1 MFYLS
6 DAPPHFGSNFS
17 LWEVDTDPRSGAFH
31 SAPVQIAPLPEGRA
45 FALTGTEGGER
56 LSFVFSKGASHVF
69 VARLQFPGP
78 NLADVQRLTRDTRTD
93 YPHAWLH
100 DNETVIYESNRV
112 SAYRLYGQR
121 LQDPKPREFNTGPVP
136 AVLPRITPDG
146 KWILYVSNPDTIMSS
161 SSRLFRIPTD
171 GGPPEQVSLDSPL
184 QEFGC
189 PLRSGSCVLLQFEEH
204 KTLRYFVLDPVTG
217 KGREV
222 GRTAWVPHV
231 LDDWDVAPDGSA
243 VALTIHDPGN
253 PRFRVV
259 PLNSTAGVEREILLH
274 VHGTPSSV
282 SWAADGKGW
291 YVTTDTGAG
300 TLMLYVNPQ
309 GESRILRI
317 APQGTWA
324 VPSPDGSKLAFIDQA
339 VDSNVWLWDVTH
351 HR

>member
-6 DAPPHFGSNFS
+6 DAPLISARTFPCGR
-17 LWEVDTDPRSGAFH
+17 LTPIPRSGAFH
-31 SAPVQIAPLPEGRA
+31 SAPLQIAPPARRA
-45 FALTGTEGGER
+45 CLCLDGTEGGER

-121 LQDPKPREFNTGPVP
+121 LQDPKPREFNTGPAP
-136 AVLPRITPDG
+136 RVLPRITPDG

-204 KTLRYFVLDPVTG
+204 KTLRYFVLDPLTG
-217 KGREV
+217 KGREM
-222 GRTAWVPHV
+222 GRTAW
-231 LDDWDVAPDGSA
+231 GSA
-243 VALTIHDPGN
+243 CA
-253 PRFRVV
+253 R
-259 PLNSTAGVEREILLH
+259 
-274 VHGTPSSV
+274 
-282 SWAADGKGW
+282 
-291 YVTTDTGAG
+291 
-300 TLMLYVNPQ
+300 
-309 GESRILRI
+309 
-317 APQGTWA
+317 
-324 VPSPDGSKLAFIDQA
+324 
-339 VDSNVWLWDVTH
+339 
-351 HR
+351 